1 MDAIN
6 LFDAIGY
13 FTKLCTANKLAVQHE
28 FHPCACSG
36 INSLQE
42 VLDEFRFHSAFFA
55 VDDTNDGVTEQ
66 RSGGYFKKRTFT
78 VFLLKSYT
86 IDDMADRQA
95 SLNVCRQLFRQVHS
109 RLIHDK
115 ENLDNE
121 MIYMNTENIFSRELG
136 KYFINGCT
144 GLYFM
149 VDVSEP
155 TDLRYNEQEWME

>member
-78 VFLLKSYT
+78 VFILKSYT

-95 SLNVCRQLFRQVHS
+95 SLDVCRQLFRQVHS
-109 RLIHDK
+109 RLIRDK
-115 ENLDNE
+115 EDLNNE
-121 MIYMNTENIFSRELG
+121 LIYLNTENVFSRELG
-136 KYFINGCT
+136 NG
-144 GLYFM
+144 LDNVEAALM
-149 VDVSEP
+149 LMKDKP
-155 TDLRYNEQEWME
+155 RDLIKPLVII

>member
-95 SLNVCRQLFRQVHS
+95 
-109 RLIHDK
+109 
-115 ENLDNE
+115 
-121 MIYMNTENIFSRELG
+121 
-136 KYFINGCT
+136 
-144 GLYFM
+144 
-149 VDVSEP
+149 
-155 TDLRYNEQEWME
+155 